1 MTDLISDSCV
11 PCEGGG
17 LALTKKDIE
26 PLMAKLNKQWVV
38 CDDNVSL
45 SRKFTFKGFAK
56 AAFTANLAA
65 FISDKEGHHA
75 DIAFGWGY
83 CHITFT
89 SHELGGLSEN
99 DFICA
104 AKIDLITQ

>member
-1 MTDLISDSCV
+1 MTNLTSKSCTS
-11 PCEGGG
+11 CEG
-17 LALTKKDIE
+17 LAPTLSGKEIE
-26 PLMAKLNKQWVV
+26 LLKANIQSEWIV
-38 CDDNVSL
+38 DDQNLSL
-45 SRKFTFKGFAK
+45 SRKFIFKGFAK

-83 CHITFT
+83 CHIAFT
-89 SHELGGLSEN
+89 SHELGRISEN

-104 AKIDLITQ
+104 AKIDLAMQ